1 MRKRLILVCLLL
13 INFTMFG
20 AEFKRF
26 DAFTKKFETINKKEE
41 KQNIYELTTIA
52 TKEFGIKKELIWALI
67 AVESSFRNIA
77 NGASIGYTQLQ
88 LPTAKWI
95 FEKYEKQLLRLGVSK
110 PKTRNDLFNPK
121 TQILIS
127 SAYLNYLLKIYNGN
141 WNTTLMAYNAGPN
154 GWKKAKNHWY
164 YQKIYKQMSKI

>member
-1 MRKRLILVCLLL
+1 MKKKIILTFLLVL
-13 INFTMFG
+13 TTKAFG
-20 AEFKRF
+20 SDFKSF
-26 DAFTKKFETINKKEE
+26 DSFKFKFKTINKKEE
-41 KQNIYELTTIA
+41 KSDIYNLTVIAEQN
-52 TKEFGIKKELIWALI
+52 FGVKKELIWALI

-141 WNTTLMAYNAGPN
+141 WDTTLMAYNAGPN

>member
-1 MRKRLILVCLLL
+1 MEKRLVLVCLLL

-20 AEFKRF
+20 AEFKHF
-26 DAFTKKFETINKKEE
+26 NAFTKKFETINKKEE
-41 KQNIYELTTIA
+41 KQNIYDLTTIA
-52 TKEFGIKKELIWALI
+52 AKEFGIKKELLWALI

-95 FEKYEKQLLRLGVSK
+95 YEKYEPQLKKLGVSK
-110 PKTRNDLFNPK
+110 PKTRTDLFNPK

-127 SAYLNYLLKIYNGN
+127 SAYLNYLLKMYKGN
-141 WNTTLMAYNAGPN
+141 LNTTLMAYNAGAN
-154 GWKKAKNHWY
+154 GYKKANNHWY

>member
-1 MRKRLILVCLLL
+1 MKKRLVLVCLLL
-13 INFTMFG
+13 TNFTTFG
-20 AEFKRF
+20 AEFKHF

-41 KQNIYELTTIA
+41 KQNIYELTKIA
-52 TKEFGIKKELIWALI
+52 AKEFGIKKELIWGLI

-95 FEKYEKQLLRLGVSK
+95 FEKYETQLSKLGVSK
-110 PKTRNDLFNPK
+110 PKTRKDLFDAK

-127 SAYLNYLLKIYNGN
+127 SAYLNYLLKIYKGDL
-141 WNTTLMAYNAGPN
+141 NTTLMAYNAGPN

-164 YQKIYKQMSKI
+164 YQRIYKQMSKI